1 MKNKTILVVMIFL
14 VLSSLSCSLFN
25 TVTSAV
31 SGAADNSAAK
41 VDDLWPDV
49 PLMHGLEKAD
59 SSIPL
64 PIRVALNAFIS
75 ALGKDQGSMS
85 FMAFSSTTRSTQ
97 EIMNYYNLDLMAQ
110 SGWDYPDQPG
120 CQMGQ
125 NEETG
130 EDLGAGCF
138 YMKVNPDQKGSV
150 LAIVIGEDPAMNR
163 VSVFFVRF
171 DGVDFSQVNE

>member
-1 MKNKTILVVMIFL
+1 MKNKTILVVMILL

-25 TVTSAV
+25 TVTTAV
-31 SGAADNSAAK
+31 SGAADNTAAK
-41 VDDLWPDV
+41 VDVLWPDV
-49 PLMHGLEKAD
+49 PLMHGLDKAD

-64 PIRVALNAFIS
+64 PVRVALNAFIA
-75 ALGKDQGSMS
+75 ALGNDQGSMS
-85 FMAFSSTTRSTQ
+85 FMAYSSTTRSTQ
-97 EIMNYYNLDLMAQ
+97 QIMDYYNPDLMAQ
-110 SGWDYPDQPG
+110 SGWNYPDQPG

-138 YMKVNPDQKGSV
+138 YMKAGPDQKGSV
-150 LAIVIGEDPAMNR
+150 LAIVIGQDPAINQ

-171 DGVDFSQVNE
+171 DGVDFSQATE

>member
-1 MKNKTILVVMIFL
+1 
-14 VLSSLSCSLFN
+14 
-25 TVTSAV
+25 
-31 SGAADNSAAK
+31 
-41 VDDLWPDV
+41 
-49 PLMHGLEKAD
+49 
-59 SSIPL
+59 
-64 PIRVALNAFIS
+64 
-75 ALGKDQGSMS
+75 
-85 FMAFSSTTRSTQ
+85 
-97 EIMNYYNLDLMAQ
+97 MNYYNLDLMAQ